1 MNIRKFAFTAVAA
14 FAVVSAYAQ
23 DDEVTSFEDF
33 DEPAAESSATDVGVS
48 ETRGDA
54 AGAST
59 SSEDVTK
66 LDLLSVE
73 TESAAAPAA
82 LAKQV
87 ETVSTIDAAELQ
99 NTSKSVS
106 KAINSASGV
115 KVRKSGGMGSEG

>member
-1 MNIRKFAFTAVAA
+1 MNLRKMKNIVFAAFAA

-33 DEPAAESSATDVGVS
+33 DEPVAESNATDASNGGAS
-48 ETRGDA
+48 EVNA

-73 TESAAAPAA
+73 TESEA
-82 LAKQV
+82 
-87 ETVSTIDAAELQ
+87 
-99 NTSKSVS
+99 
-106 KAINSASGV
+106 
-115 KVRKSGGMGSEG
+115 